1 LSNPP
6 KRSTDRRQARNVE
19 AERKACEIRLR
30 AERRTGQL
38 LAEREMAK
46 GAQGSGSNQHQ
57 VRSQPATAAPL
68 ADREMAKGTR
78 GQLAGGSIV
87 RPPENAQTLANLGIS
102 KTQSSRW
109 QKLAAISD
117 PITGRSV
124 LPVIPNPRRPA
135 ERRLRRVFL
144 HERPIAEPEL
154 TRHIRDVMSNPSKLP
169 EPPPARRRS
178 TQPPATSSPQQ
189 GLPPAPIRGSTLC
202 NRAHG

>member
-1 LSNPP
+1 MTAALIEA
-6 KRSTDRRQARNVE
+6 RQARNVD

-38 LAEREMAK
+38 LAEREKAK
-46 GAQGSGSNQHQ
+46 GAAQPGTNRGMTP
-57 VRSQPATAAPL
+57 SQAASASKPL
-68 ADREMAKGTR
+68 AE
-78 GQLAGGSIV
+78 
-87 RPPENAQTLANLGIS
+87 LGIS
-102 KTQSSRW
+102 YTQSSRW

-117 PITGRSV
+117 PITGRSL

-189 GLPPAPIRGSTLC
+189 GLPPAPIRAAC
-202 NRAHG
+202 NQPLVLNEHGRRWMLARERMRASR